1 MDLIN
6 HKTFREFI
14 ILSCL
19 QHNPDGLNIH
29 QLLKALNDFFSVDEV
44 ELFLALSKLLKENR
58 IQGQNSAEKMQIFYV
73 LTKDGEQAYQ
83 AYRRMWDGLQDKLG
97 KLVK

>member
-19 QHNPDGLNIH
+19 QHNPEGLNIH
-29 QLLKALNDFFSVDEV
+29 QLLSALNEFFSVDEV

-58 IQGQNSAEKMQIFYV
+58 IQGQNNAEKMQVFYI
-73 LTKDGEQAYQ
+73 LTKDGKQACQ
-83 AYRRMWDGLQDKLG
+83 SYRLMWDGLQDKLD